1 MLTTYLGDRPFW
13 KTMRRLC
20 IPIILQCLLS
30 NSFSIVDTIMVSALG
45 DRTLSAAS
53 IASQWTMIS
62 NAFLAGMTAGLA
74 VFAAQYFGIGDK
86 AGIRRTFGIAMV
98 LGLTFN
104 LPFVI
109 PARVMPETIVRIYN
123 KDPQVIEMGAQ
134 YMRIV
139 CWSFP
144 ASMIGGLIATLLRS
158 TERVK
163 NPTYS
168 SVISMLLNVVGN
180 YVLIYGKLGFPEM
193 GVRGAALATVIS
205 TWSTPVMMIAVS
217 FVEKNILIAAPKEF
231 LRFGWKDIRLF
242 LTKAFPVVLNYLGYT
257 LAMTSVNAIRSN
269 MGFEYSAATAI
280 LGNIANLFNALNS
293 AIQNATHIIIGQEVG
308 SGRITEAKRDSNRMI
323 VLAVLTSLF
332 MGGLILLLRRPLIGL
347 FNVGGKLSELA
358 IETTMVLC
366 IFYGLNLVL
375 RVPPAVTMDGIFR
388 AGGDTPY
395 SAAVDLICGWCFALP
410 VSLLTAKVFHMTFI
424 QVYIIA
430 SLAEDGARALLVMP
444 YYFSERWLK
453 PVTKAGKAGLEEYR
467 KTHPLKKI
475 RK

>member
-217 FVEKNILIAAPKEF
+217 FVEKNILIAPPKEF
-231 LRFGWKDIRLF
+231 LRFGRKDIRLF
-242 LTKAFPVVLNYLGYT
+242 LTKAFPVVLNYLGYK
-257 LAMTSVNAIRSN
+257 S
-269 MGFEYSAATAI
+269 
-280 LGNIANLFNALNS
+280 
-293 AIQNATHIIIGQEVG
+293 
-308 SGRITEAKRDSNRMI
+308 DI
-323 VLAVLTSLF
+323 VES
-332 MGGLILLLRRPLIGL
+332 
-347 FNVGGKLSELA
+347 SE
-358 IETTMVLC
+358 E
-366 IFYGLNLVL
+366 
-375 RVPPAVTMDGIFR
+375 
-388 AGGDTPY
+388 
-395 SAAVDLICGWCFALP
+395 
-410 VSLLTAKVFHMTFI
+410 
-424 QVYIIA
+424 
-430 SLAEDGARALLVMP
+430 
-444 YYFSERWLK
+444 
-453 PVTKAGKAGLEEYR
+453 
-467 KTHPLKKI
+467 
-475 RK
+475 